1 VTTLLAIVTL
11 ITIATLGV
19 VWLVVWHLRYC
30 RHLTHEERMR
40 ALDAGQ
46 PSLPH
51 EPGESERRYVRN
63 ASVIAFSLGMV
74 FPLAAV
80 CAAAWITNEGYLE
93 RQGQV
98 IAVWCSVGAACLAS
112 VICSA
117 VVMLCA
123 AVVTIRSGQPH
134 RKQPDAEPQKTDRST

>member
-1 VTTLLAIVTL
+1 MTTPLAISAL
-11 ITIATLGV
+11 ISIATVGV
-19 VWLVVWHLRYC
+19 VWLVVRHLSHC

-40 ALDAGQ
+40 ALEAGQ
-46 PSLPH
+46 PSLPQ

-63 ASVIAFSLGMV
+63 ASVIAFFLGAA
-74 FPLAAV
+74 FPVAAV
-80 CAAAWITNEGYLE
+80 CAAAWTTNEGYLE

-123 AVVTIRSGQPH
+123 AVVTIRSGQRLP
-134 RKQPDAEPQKTDRST
+134 KEADADQDSKV